1 MGTNF
6 WKNRGLHEHDKDSI
20 FAPLSEYV
28 NNTTF
33 LKSLFE
39 TLFLWGK
46 FEIQSPFQ
54 HFGIGQE
61 D

>member
-1 MGTNF
+1 MNMIKTLF
-6 WKNRGLHEHDKDSI
+6 